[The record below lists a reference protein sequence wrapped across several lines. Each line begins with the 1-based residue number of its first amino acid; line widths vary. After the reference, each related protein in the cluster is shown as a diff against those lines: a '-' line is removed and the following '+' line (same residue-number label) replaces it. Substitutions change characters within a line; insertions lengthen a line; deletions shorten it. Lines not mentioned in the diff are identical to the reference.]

1 MSTSAWD
8 LAGGLVPEILG
19 SPGGVLEVADSWRQ
33 AGGRVGG
40 AAGLVGQATAGTPS
54 WQGESAS
61 AFQESTGGL
70 KTDLESLQT
79 TYQGGAG
86 VLDSY
91 ASVLRAAQDAA
102 ATLRAQASNLLL
114 DALGD
119 PVKALAAMAAL
130 TTIAKA
136 AATIQTEV
144 THAANTAAAAL
155 STSGISSASRSSSSD
170 DTECDEDD
178 HTCARAPL
186 EESDITRIRAQID
199 GTEPLPGISQGKIAD
214 CYLMGTLAAYLWS
227 AKGREALRNNIRW
240 DESKKAFIVTF
251 YKDGEKKEVE
261 VNDYYAEG
269 NERLPSIVSVYERAY
284 GIYVG
289 SDNLPGGFSDDAMKD
304 MSGKEA
310 KNLNT
315 FGGSGFLG
323 WPWWDDDKYTDAQ
336 WKQIE
341 QAYADGQPIT
351 ASSDGDGII
360 TARTDTNRDK
370 TVDDTD
376 AEGNYRIAD
385 GHTYAVVAIDSQYV
399 TLLDPRDYNKNSS
412 GKAVPGGLIRITRAD
427 YQTYFNETHI
437 GQIP

>member
-54 WQGESAS
+54 WQGEAAS

-70 KTDLESLQT
+70 KTDLGSLQT

-86 VLDSY
+86 VLESY
-91 ASVLRAAQDAA
+91 AGVLRAAQDAA
-102 ATLRAQASNLLL
+102 ATLRAQASSLLL

-144 THAANTAAAAL
+144 THAASTAAAAL
-155 STSGISSASRSSSSD
+155 STSGISSASSSD
-170 DTECDEDD
+170 AKCSAKK

-186 EESDITRIRAQID
+186 KKSDIARIRAQIN
-199 GTEPLPGISQGKIAD
+199 GTQELPGVDQGQIGD
-214 CYLMGTLAAYLWS
+214 CYFMAALAAYAWTD
-227 AKGREALRNNIRW
+227 AGRKMLRDNVRW

-251 YKDGEKKEVE
+251 YKDGEKKEIE
-261 VNDYYAEG
+261 VNDYYTEG
-269 NERLPSIVSVYERAY
+269 NGSGTPDIFSVYERAY
-284 GIYVG
+284 GKLIG
-289 SDNLPGGFSDDAMKD
+289 NDDLPHGYSKDAIRD
-304 MSGKEA
+304 LSGK
-310 KNLNT
+310 KVRNLNT

-323 WPWWDDDKYTDAQ
+323 WPRWDDDKYTDGQ

-341 QAYADGQPIT
+341 EAVKSRQPVT
-351 ASSDGDGII
+351 ASSDGGKTV
-360 TARTDTNRDK
+360 TARVDTNGDGN
-370 TVDDTD
+370 VDDTD
-376 AEGNYRIAD
+376 TEGKYQIVEGND
-385 GHTYAVVAIDSQYV
+385 YAVVAIDDQYV
-399 TLLDPRDYNKNSS
+399 TLYNPWGENKDSS
-412 GKAVPGGLIRITRAD
+412 GNHIHGGKIRITRDD

-437 GQIP
+437 GQIS

>member
-40 AAGLVGQATAGTPS
+40 AAGLVGQAATGTPS
-54 WQGESAS
+54 WQGEAAS

-70 KTDLESLQT
+70 ETDLESLQT

-86 VLDSY
+86 VLESY

-102 ATLRAQASNLLL
+102 ATLRAQASSLLL

-155 STSGISSASRSSSSD
+155 STSGISSASSSD
-170 DTECDEDD
+170 AKCSAEK

-186 EESDITRIRAQID
+186 KKSDIARIRAQIN
-199 GTEPLPGISQGKIAD
+199 GTQELPGVDQGQIGD
-214 CYLMGTLAAYLWS
+214 CYFMAALAAYAWTD
-227 AKGREALRNNIRW
+227 AGRKMLRDNVRW

-251 YKDGEKKEVE
+251 YKDGEKKEIE
-261 VNDYYAEG
+261 VNDYYTEG
-269 NERLPSIVSVYERAY
+269 NGSGTPDLFNVYERAY
-284 GIYVG
+284 GKLIG
-289 SDNLPGGFSDDAMKD
+289 NDDLPDGYSKDAMQD
-304 MSGKEA
+304 LSGK
-310 KNLNT
+310 KVRNLNT

-323 WPWWDDDKYTDAQ
+323 WPWWDDDKYTDGQ

-341 QAYADGQPIT
+341 EAVDSHQPVT
-351 ASSDGDGII
+351 ASSDGGKTI
-360 TARTDTNRDK
+360 TARVDTNGDGN
-370 TVDDTD
+370 VDGTD
-376 AEGNYRIAD
+376 AEGKYQIVD
-385 GHTYAVVAIDSQYV
+385 GHEYAVIDIDDQYV
-399 TLLDPRDYNKNSS
+399 TLYNPWGGNDDSS
-412 GKAVPGGLIRITRAD
+412 GDRINGGKIRITRND

-437 GQIP
+437 GQIS

>member
-40 AAGLVGQATAGTPS
+40 AAGLVGQAATGTPS
-54 WQGESAS
+54 WQGEAAS

-70 KTDLESLQT
+70 ETDLESLQT

-86 VLDSY
+86 VLESY

-102 ATLRAQASNLLL
+102 ATLRAQASSLLL

-144 THAANTAAAAL
+144 THAAGTAAAAL
-155 STSGISSASRSSSSD
+155 STSGISSASPVGNSSAGGSLHIIKKPLTS
-170 DTECDEDD
+170 EDI
-178 HTCARAPL
+178 
-186 EESDITRIRAQID
+186 ERIKRELTGNA
-199 GTEPLPGISQGKIAD
+199 GWRHPEQGKIGD
-214 CYLMGTLAAYLWS
+214 CYLLAVLEAYARTDEGL
-227 AKGREALRNNIRW
+227 KILRDNVRW
-240 DESKKAFIVTF
+240 DESKKAFIVTL
-251 YKDGEKKEVE
+251 YKDGEKKEIE
-261 VNDYYAEG
+261 VNDYYTEG
-269 NERLPSIVSVYERAY
+269 NGSGTPDLFNVYERAY
-284 GIYVG
+284 GKLIG
-289 SDNLPGGFSDDAMKD
+289 NDDLPDGHSEDAMQD
-304 MSGKEA
+304 LSGKKA

-323 WPWWDDDKYTDAQ
+323 WPWWDDDKYTDGQ

-341 QAYADGQPIT
+341 EAVDSHQPVT
-351 ASSDGDGII
+351 ASSDGGKTI
-360 TARTDTNRDK
+360 TARVDTNGDGN
-370 TVDDTD
+370 VDDTD
-376 AEGNYRIAD
+376 AEGRYQIVD
-385 GHTYAVVAIDSQYV
+385 GHTYAVIDIDDQYV
-399 TLLDPRDYNKNSS
+399 TLYNPWGENKDSS
-412 GKAVPGGLIRITRAD
+412 GDRIHGGKIRITRND

-437 GQIP
+437 GQIS

>member
-40 AAGLVGQATAGTPS
+40 AAGLVGQAEAGTPS
-54 WQGESAS
+54 WQGEAAS

-70 KTDLESLQT
+70 ETDLGSLQT

-86 VLDSY
+86 VLESY
-91 ASVLRAAQDAA
+91 AGVLRAAQDAA
-102 ATLRAQASNLLL
+102 ATLRAEASSLLL

-144 THAANTAAAAL
+144 THAASTAAAAL
-155 STSGISSASRSSSSD
+155 STSGISSASSSD
-170 DTECDEDD
+170 AKCSAEK

-186 EESDITRIRAQID
+186 KKSDIARIRAQID
-199 GTEPLPGISQGKIAD
+199 GTQELPGVDQGQIGD
-214 CYLMGTLAAYLWS
+214 CYFMAALAAYAWTD
-227 AKGREALRNNIRW
+227 AGRKMLRDNVRW

-251 YKDGEKKEVE
+251 YKDGEKKEIE
-261 VNDYYAEG
+261 VNDYYTEG
-269 NERLPSIVSVYERAY
+269 NGSGTPDLFNVYERAY
-284 GIYVG
+284 GKLIG
-289 SDNLPGGFSDDAMKD
+289 NDDLPDGYSKDAMQD
-304 MSGKEA
+304 LSGK
-310 KNLNT
+310 KVRNLNT

-323 WPWWDDDKYTDAQ
+323 WPWWDDDKYTDGQ

-341 QAYADGQPIT
+341 EAVDSHQPVT
-351 ASSDGDGII
+351 ASSDGGKTI
-360 TARTDTNRDK
+360 TARVDTNGDGN
-370 TVDDTD
+370 VDDTD
-376 AEGNYRIAD
+376 AEGKYQIVD
-385 GHTYAVVAIDSQYV
+385 GHEYAVIDIDDQYV
-399 TLLDPRDYNKNSS
+399 TLYNPWGVNDYSS
-412 GKAVPGGLIRITRAD
+412 GDRINGGKIRITRND

-437 GQIP
+437 GQIS

>member
-155 STSGISSASRSSSSD
+155 STSGISSASSSD
-170 DTECDEDD
+170 AKCSAEK

-186 EESDITRIRAQID
+186 KKSDIARIRAQIN
-199 GTEPLPGISQGKIAD
+199 GTQELPGVDQGQIGD
-214 CYLMGTLAAYLWS
+214 CYFMAALAAYAWTD
-227 AKGREALRNNIRW
+227 AGRKMLRDNVRW

-251 YKDGEKKEVE
+251 YKDGEKKEIE
-261 VNDYYAEG
+261 VNDYYTEG
-269 NERLPSIVSVYERAY
+269 NGSGTPDLFNVYERAY
-284 GIYVG
+284 GKLIG
-289 SDNLPGGFSDDAMKD
+289 NDDLPDGYSKDAMQD
-304 MSGKEA
+304 LSGK
-310 KNLNT
+310 KVRNLNT

-323 WPWWDDDKYTDAQ
+323 WPWWDDDKYTDGQ

-341 QAYADGQPIT
+341 EAVDSHQPVT
-351 ASSDGDGII
+351 ASSDGGKTI
-360 TARTDTNRDK
+360 TARVDTNGDGN
-370 TVDDTD
+370 VDDTD
-376 AEGNYRIAD
+376 AEGKYQIVD
-385 GHTYAVVAIDSQYV
+385 GHEYAVIDIDDQYV
-399 TLLDPRDYNKNSS
+399 TLYNPWGGNDDSS
-412 GKAVPGGLIRITRAD
+412 GDRINGGKIRITRND

-437 GQIP
+437 GQIS

>member
-40 AAGLVGQATAGTPS
+40 AAGLVGQAEAGTPS
-54 WQGESAS
+54 WQGEAAS

-70 KTDLESLQT
+70 ETDLESLQT

-86 VLDSY
+86 VLESY
-91 ASVLRAAQDAA
+91 AGVLRAAQDAA
-102 ATLRAQASNLLL
+102 ATLRAQASSLLL

-144 THAANTAAAAL
+144 THAASTAAAAL
-155 STSGISSASRSSSSD
+155 STSGISSASSSD
-170 DTECDEDD
+170 AKCSTEK

-186 EESDITRIRAQID
+186 KKSDIARIRAQID
-199 GTEPLPGISQGKIAD
+199 GTQELPGVDQGQIGD
-214 CYLMGTLAAYLWS
+214 CYFMAALAAYAWTD
-227 AKGREALRNNIRW
+227 AGRKMLRDNVRW

-251 YKDGEKKEVE
+251 YKDGEKKEIE
-261 VNDYYAEG
+261 VNDYYTEG
-269 NERLPSIVSVYERAY
+269 NGSGTPDLFNVYERAY
-284 GIYVG
+284 GKLIG
-289 SDNLPGGFSDDAMKD
+289 NDDLPDGYSKDAMQD
-304 MSGKEA
+304 LSGK
-310 KNLNT
+310 KVRNLNT

-323 WPWWDDDKYTDAQ
+323 WPWWDDDKYADGQ

-341 QAYADGQPIT
+341 EAVDSHQPVT
-351 ASSDGDGII
+351 ASSDGGKTI
-360 TARTDTNRDK
+360 TARVDTNGDGN
-370 TVDDTD
+370 VDDTD
-376 AEGNYRIAD
+376 AEGKYQIVD
-385 GHTYAVVAIDSQYV
+385 GHEYAVIDIDDQYV
-399 TLLDPRDYNKNSS
+399 TLYNPWGGNDDSS
-412 GKAVPGGLIRITRAD
+412 GDRINGGKIRITRND

-437 GQIP
+437 GQIS

>member
-155 STSGISSASRSSSSD
+155 STSGISSASSSD
-170 DTECDEDD
+170 AKCSAEK

-186 EESDITRIRAQID
+186 KKSDIARIRAQIN
-199 GTEPLPGISQGKIAD
+199 GTQELPGVDQGQIGD
-214 CYLMGTLAAYLWS
+214 CYFMAALAAYAWTD
-227 AKGREALRNNIRW
+227 AGRKMLRDNVRW

-251 YKDGEKKEVE
+251 YKDGEKKEIE
-261 VNDYYAEG
+261 VNDYYTEG
-269 NERLPSIVSVYERAY
+269 NGSGTPDLFNVYERAY
-284 GIYVG
+284 GKLIG
-289 SDNLPGGFSDDAMKD
+289 NDDLPDGYSKDAMQD
-304 MSGKEA
+304 LSGK
-310 KNLNT
+310 KVRNLNT

-323 WPWWDDDKYTDAQ
+323 WPWWDDDKYTDGQ

-341 QAYADGQPIT
+341 EAVDSHQPVT
-351 ASSDGDGII
+351 ASSDGGKTI
-360 TARTDTNRDK
+360 TARVDTNGDGN
-370 TVDDTD
+370 VDGTD
-376 AEGNYRIAD
+376 AEGKYQIVD
-385 GHTYAVVAIDSQYV
+385 GHEYAVIDIDDQYV
-399 TLLDPRDYNKNSS
+399 TLYNPWGGNDDSS
-412 GKAVPGGLIRITRAD
+412 GDRINGGKIRITRND

-437 GQIP
+437 GQIS

>member
-155 STSGISSASRSSSSD
+155 STSGISSASSSD
-170 DTECDEDD
+170 AKCSAEK

-186 EESDITRIRAQID
+186 KKSDIARIRAQIN
-199 GTEPLPGISQGKIAD
+199 GTQELPGVDQGQIGD
-214 CYLMGTLAAYLWS
+214 CYFMAALAAYAWTD
-227 AKGREALRNNIRW
+227 AGRKMLRDNVRW

-251 YKDGEKKEVE
+251 YKDGEKKEIE
-261 VNDYYAEG
+261 VNDYYTEG
-269 NERLPSIVSVYERAY
+269 NGSGTPDLFNVYERAY
-284 GIYVG
+284 GKLIG
-289 SDNLPGGFSDDAMKD
+289 NDDLPDGYSKDAMQD
-304 MSGKEA
+304 LSGRKVR
-310 KNLNT
+310 NLNT

-323 WPWWDDDKYTDAQ
+323 WPWWDDDKYTDGQ

-341 QAYADGQPIT
+341 EAVDSHQPVT
-351 ASSDGDGII
+351 ASSDGGKTI
-360 TARTDTNRDK
+360 TARVDTNGDGN
-370 TVDDTD
+370 VDGTD
-376 AEGNYRIAD
+376 AEGKYQIVD
-385 GHTYAVVAIDSQYV
+385 GHEYAVIDIDDQYV
-399 TLLDPRDYNKNSS
+399 TLYNPWGGNDDSS
-412 GKAVPGGLIRITRAD
+412 GDRINGGKIRITRND

-437 GQIP
+437 GQIS